1 MNITKAIQ
9 KEKKMPL
16 DIKAKLSEIDEA
28 YKSSSASTTMNAL
41 LVGPIRSGKTVAL
54 ATAPKP
60 NAIDTFDTGGVK
72 SIRPQIDEGGI
83 HPTPYEEDDPKNP
96 FAFRDWLKEF
106 NYRYK
111 EGFFDYIAS
120 YCIDSFTYFFN
131 AALFYEKALAEAAG
145 MKRHRSLPALDDYRL
160 VNLQVVSIIQ
170 KIMSLPCNFFLT
182 AHVAKEKDVVTGKY
196 VSSIVASPKIQETLP
211 AMFDEVY
218 IMQVDP
224 KQPVDKRYR
233 FLTDNDGIYE
243 CGSRLA
249 TVEGR
254 LDKHEPAN
262 LRHILKKVGLPY
274 EDREIV

>member
-1 MNITKAIQ
+1 
-9 KEKKMPL
+9 MPL
-16 DIKAKLSEIDEA
+16 DIKAKLSEIDAA
-28 YKSSSASTTMNAL
+28 YKNSSSATTMNAL
-41 LVGPIRSGKTVAL
+41 IVGPIRSGKTVAL
-54 ATAPKP
+54 STAPRP
-60 NAIDTFDTGGVK
+60 IAIDTFDTGGVK
-72 SIRPQIDEGGI
+72 SISPQIAEGGI
-83 HPTPYEEDDPKNP
+83 YPTPYEEDDPKSP

-106 NYRYK
+106 NYRHK

-131 AALFYEKALAEAAG
+131 AALFYEKGLAEAAG

-182 AHVAKEKDVVTGKY
+182 AHVSKEKDDMSGKY
-196 VSSIVASPKIQETLP
+196 ISSIVASPKIQETLP

-218 IMQVDP
+218 IMLVDP
-224 KQPVDKRYR
+224 KQPVENRYK
-233 FLTDNDGIYE
+233 FLTDNDGMYE

-249 TVEGR
+249 TVQGK

-262 LRHILKKVGLPY
+262 LRAILKKVGLPF
-274 EDREIV
+274 EDREIT